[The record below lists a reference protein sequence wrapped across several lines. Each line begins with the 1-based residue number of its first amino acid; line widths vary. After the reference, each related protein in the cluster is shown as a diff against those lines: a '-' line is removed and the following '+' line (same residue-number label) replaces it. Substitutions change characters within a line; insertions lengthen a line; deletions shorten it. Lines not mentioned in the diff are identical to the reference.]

1 MAIENDDQLVERI
14 VPKILAS
21 IRSKAKAVE
30 SIDIKADLTGI
41 TSIPC
46 YDTSGG
52 IFKQVLVDVNAL
64 KEPAL
69 SSGQAAEY
77 AAQQAT
83 QATERANV
91 ATISATDAAQSANDM
106 AEAARL
112 AAEAANEF
120 AGMLVPC
127 SEDENKEWKLMGAID
142 DSKIYLVYNQQEQ
155 E

>member
-1 MAIENDDQLVERI
+1 MAVENDDQLVERL

-64 KEPAL
+64 KEPAF
-69 SSGQAAEY
+69 SAGE
-77 AAQQAT
+77 T
-83 QATERANV
+83 
-91 ATISATDAAQSANDM
+91 ATDAANRAYSAAQEAN
-106 AEAARL
+106 EAAN
-112 AAEAANEF
+112 AANEF
-120 AGMLVPC
+120 ADKVVVLT
-127 SEDENKEWKLMGAID
+127 EDEYDNLVEQDLID
-142 DSKIYLVYNQQEQ
+142 DTKIYYTYEP
-155 E
+155 ETEE

>member
-1 MAIENDDQLVERI
+1 MAVENDDQLVERL

-64 KEPAL
+64 KEPAF
-69 SSGQAAEY
+69 
-77 AAQQAT
+77 
-83 QATERANV
+83 
-91 ATISATDAAQSANDM
+91 SAGETALDAANKAN
-106 AEAARL
+106 EAANNAKE
-112 AAEAANEF
+112 AASAANEF
-120 AGMLVPC
+120 ADKVVVLT
-127 SEDENKEWKLMGAID
+127 EDEYDTLLEQGDID
-142 DSKIYLVYNQQEQ
+142 DSKIYYTYEPEEQ
-155 E
+155 EG

>member
-1 MAIENDDQLVERI
+1 MAIENDDQLVERL

-64 KEPAL
+64 KEPAF
-69 SSGQAAEY
+69 SAGE
-77 AAQQAT
+77 T
-83 QATERANV
+83 
-91 ATISATDAAQSANDM
+91 ATDAANRAYDAASEANEAADSAN
-106 AEAARL
+106 E
-112 AAEAANEF
+112 AAEAASIYANRVRDVTEEEWLAIEENE
-120 AGMLVPC
+120 AWEEGV
-127 SEDENKEWKLMGAID
+127 EYN
-142 DSKIYLVYNQQEQ
+142 VYSNEV
-155 E
+155 